1 MKGDKGMKEIST
13 LLSDYELVD
22 ETLVS
27 TIKAILDRR
36 SKGPCRL
43 PDVQANEDYDGVH
56 FSKKRSDILVLLVA
70 IKFYPEYFQGF
81 GPYIVI
87 EIEEYLEKNLL
98 FPELLALARISGGSK
113 ISFLRLLFNYTKY
126 DFQRLENLLKDN
138 ITLERTIDCLKF
150 KYVHYHK
157 PRRPERRKG
166 YKDHGT
172 LRPKDH
178 WIETHDIS
186 FTEIQNRKEQERE
199 DYQNLVS
206 AILRENGDWY
216 LKLLSLRKED

>member
-1 MKGDKGMKEIST
+1 MKEIST

-43 PDVQANEDYDGVH
+43 PNVQANEDYDGVQ
-56 FSKKRSDILVLLVA
+56 FSKKRTDILVLLVV
-70 IKFYPEYFQGF
+70 IKFYPDYFQGF
-81 GPYIVI
+81 GSYIVI
-87 EIEEYLEKNLL
+87 EIQDYLEKNNL
-98 FPELLALARISGGSK
+98 FPELNALARLSGGNR
-113 ISFLRLLFNYTKY
+113 ISFLRCLFYYTKY
-126 DFQRLENLLKDN
+126 DFQKLESVLKDN
-138 ITLERTIDCLKF
+138 TTIERTIDCLKF

-157 PRRPERRKG
+157 PRRPVRRKG

-172 LRPKDH
+172 LRPEDH
-178 WIETHDIS
+178 WIEKHDVS
-186 FTEIQNRKEQERE
+186 FTEFQNRKEQERK
-199 DYQNLVS
+199 DYQDLVS

>member
-1 MKGDKGMKEIST
+1 MKEIST

-43 PDVQANEDYDGVH
+43 PNVQANEDYDGVQ
-56 FSKKRSDILVLLVA
+56 FSKKRTDILVLLVV
-70 IKFYPEYFQGF
+70 IKFYPDYFQGF
-81 GPYIVI
+81 GSYIVI
-87 EIEEYLEKNLL
+87 EIQDYLEKNNL
-98 FPELLALARISGGSK
+98 FPELNALARLTGGNR
-113 ISFLRLLFNYTKY
+113 ISFLRCLFYYTKY
-126 DFQRLENLLKDN
+126 DFQKLESVLKDN
-138 ITLERTIDCLKF
+138 TTIERTIDCLRF

-157 PRRPERRKG
+157 SRRPVRRKG

-178 WIETHDIS
+178 WIETHDVS
-186 FTEIQNRKEQERE
+186 FTEYQNRKEQERK
-199 DYQNLVS
+199 DYQDLVS

>member
-1 MKGDKGMKEIST
+1 MKEIST

-43 PDVQANEDYDGVH
+43 PNVQANEDYDGVQ
-56 FSKKRSDILVLLVA
+56 FSKKRTDILVLLVV
-70 IKFYPEYFQGF
+70 IKFYPDYFQGF
-81 GPYIVI
+81 GSYIVI
-87 EIEEYLEKNLL
+87 EIQDYLEKNNL
-98 FPELLALARISGGSK
+98 FPELNALARLSGGNR
-113 ISFLRLLFNYTKY
+113 ISFLRCLFYYTKY
-126 DFQRLENLLKDN
+126 DFQKLESVLKDN
-138 ITLERTIDCLKF
+138 TTIERTIDCLKF

-157 PRRPERRKG
+157 PRRPVRRKG

-172 LRPKDH
+172 LRPEDR
-178 WIETHDIS
+178 WIETHDVS
-186 FTEIQNRKEQERE
+186 FTEYQNRKEKERK
-199 DYQNLVS
+199 DYQDLVS

-216 LKLLSLRKED
+216 LKLLSFRKED

>member
-1 MKGDKGMKEIST
+1 MKEIST

-43 PDVQANEDYDGVH
+43 PNVQANEDYDGVQ
-56 FSKKRSDILVLLVA
+56 FSKKRTDILVLLVV
-70 IKFYPEYFQGF
+70 IKFYPDYFQGF
-81 GPYIVI
+81 GSYIVI
-87 EIEEYLEKNLL
+87 EIQDYLEKNNL
-98 FPELLALARISGGSK
+98 FPELNALARLSGGNR
-113 ISFLRLLFNYTKY
+113 ISFLRCLFYYTKY
-126 DFQRLENLLKDN
+126 DFQKLESVLKDN
-138 ITLERTIDCLKF
+138 TTIERTIDCLKF

-157 PRRPERRKG
+157 PRRPVRRKG

-178 WIETHDIS
+178 WIETHDVS
-186 FTEIQNRKEQERE
+186 FTEYQNRKEKERK
-199 DYQNLVS
+199 DYQDLVS

-216 LKLLSLRKED
+216 LKLLSFRKED